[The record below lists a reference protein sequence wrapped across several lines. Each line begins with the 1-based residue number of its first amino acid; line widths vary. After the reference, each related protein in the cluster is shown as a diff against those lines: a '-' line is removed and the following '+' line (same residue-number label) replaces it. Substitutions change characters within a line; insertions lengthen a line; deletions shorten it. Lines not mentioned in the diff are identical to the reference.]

1 MQQISE
7 LELPRFDYTDPELR
21 GERLHEVL
29 NGLAAET
36 WIASSDIGWMFVLD
50 REAATHFL
58 RSRSVVFP
66 AATVADAFE
75 ITEGPLSDAIRK
87 NVIAIEGDDHRRL
100 RNLVNPAF
108 NSREADRRRP
118 VMREHLADLW
128 GRIAGDGRCE
138 FVGDFAKWYPSLM
151 IASVVGAPDEDA
163 DRLHN
168 WAMWFQRQF
177 DPAAIMADRE
187 GIERAIVEFVDYA
200 GSLIE
205 LRRSDPADDLVST
218 LLSATHEGD
227 RLSEDECLN
236 LIMNVLAG
244 GVDTTQA
251 QLAQAIRLFA
261 GHPEQWQL
269 LRERPEL
276 VEAAV
281 EEVLRFEPIT
291 PFTARMTVE
300 EVTYRDVLIP
310 AGTVLMICTF
320 TSNRDPGVID
330 EPLSFD
336 ITADRGRTHPLT
348 FGAGI
353 HNCLGA
359 NLARAELQEAL
370 AFLAPRMG
378 GLELDG
384 EVEYG
389 SVAGVYGL
397 ERLPISFTALTPD
410 PA

>member
-1 MQQISE
+1 MQAVGE
-7 LELPRFDYTDPELR
+7 LDLPLFDYTDPELR

-36 WIASSDIGWMFVLD
+36 WIAGSEMGWMFVLE

-58 RSRSVVFP
+58 RSRSVIFP
-66 AATVADAFE
+66 AATIADLFE
-75 ITEGPLSDAIRK
+75 ITDGPLSEAIRK
-87 NVIAIEGDDHRRL
+87 NIIAIEGDDHRRL
-100 RNLVNPAF
+100 RNLVNAAF

-118 VMREHLADLW
+118 VMREHLAHLW
-128 GRIAGDGRCE
+128 DRIAPARHCE
-138 FVGDFAKWYPSLM
+138 FVGEFAKWYPSLM

-168 WAMWFQRQF
+168 WAMWFQKQF
-177 DPAAIMADRE
+177 DPAAIMADRD
-187 GIERAIVEFVDYA
+187 GIERAIVEFSDYA

-205 LRRSDPADDLVST
+205 MRRTDPGDDLVST
-218 LLSATHEGD
+218 LLNATYEGD

-261 GHPEQWQL
+261 GHSDQWRL
-269 LRERPEL
+269 LSERPEL
-276 VEAAV
+276 VDAAV

-291 PFTARMTVE
+291 PFTARMTAE
-300 EVTYRDVLIP
+300 EVTYRDVRIP
-310 AGTVLMICTF
+310 AGTVLMISTF
-320 TSNRDPGVID
+320 TSNRDPGVIS
-330 EPLSFD
+330 EPLHFD
-336 ITADRGRTHPLT
+336 ITADRGKSHPLT

-370 AFLAPRMG
+370 AFLAPRMAD
-378 GLELDG
+378 LELEG

-397 ERLPISFTALTPD
+397 ERLPIRYRAVTPA